1 MQKRT
6 TICERLKELGYCIER
21 TVKLYG
27 EEVHLTSN
35 PEPEG
40 DGFVVEGYSKVSSEY
55 RRIRV
60 PLPVVKMVEREV
72 MAREEGPNAA

>member
-6 TICERLKELGYCIER
+6 TICERLRELGYR
-21 TVKLYG
+21 PDSTVKLYG

-40 DGFVVEGYSKVSSEY
+40 DGFVVEGFSRVSSE
-55 RRIRV
+55 RKRIRV

-72 MAREEGPNAA
+72 TIREEGPNAA

>member
-6 TICERLKELGYCIER
+6 TICERLKELGYCVER

-27 EEVHLTSN
+27 EEVRLTSN
-35 PEPEG
+35 PQPEG
-40 DGFVVEGYSKVSSEY
+40 DGFVVEGVSKSSSTHK
-55 RRIRV
+55 RIRV

-72 MAREEGPNAA
+72 TVRGEGTSAA